1 MNKDYV
7 HNSRPARKRKPVG
20 RSGASKPIQAPFP
33 VFRAALA
40 LALVIGFGVFLYFI
54 KGTAGTPADSAKA
67 KPIAKPVPIEEQ
79 RPSKEKFDY
88 MTLLENKEVNVDLP
102 SGASPTDLSID
113 PEQQKRMQALQ
124 QQAEAQ
130 RLKAQQESDGEH
142 PLGSP
147 TAQTGTTATQPGT
160 PAGTTTATGTGTAT
174 KPKLSESER
183 AAALLAGQIVPFSS
197 LEDSKSSKPQAA
209 VENKPKG
216 TVENRPGS
224 ATSTSS
230 TPNRGYLMQCG
241 AFRSAEQAESM
252 KLRLSMQGSGTQIQR
267 GNTAS
272 GTWYKVLLG
281 PFASRAEAERQLSH
295 LQSKRIVEHCTIWMK

>member
-7 HNSRPARKRKPVG
+7 RTSSRPARKRKPAS
-20 RSGASKPIQAPFP
+20 RSGARPAAAPFP

-54 KGTAGTPADSAKA
+54 KGTAGEPADAA
-67 KPIAKPVPIEEQ
+67 KPQPVAKPVPIEDQ

-88 MTLLENKEVNVDLP
+88 MTLLENKEVNVNLP
-102 SGASPTDLSID
+102 SGATPTDLSVD
-113 PEQQKRMQALQ
+113 PEQQKRLLALQ

-142 PLGSP
+142 PLNAQSA
-147 TAQTGTTATQPGT
+147 TAATQPGT
-160 PAGTTTATGTGTAT
+160 PNSTTQSSSA
-174 KPKLSESER
+174 KPRLSESER

-197 LEDSKSSKPQAA
+197 LEDSKA
-209 VENKPKG
+209 NKPKG
-216 TVENRPGS
+216 TVESKPGS
-224 ATSTSS
+224 ATSTS
-230 TPNRGYLMQCG
+230 PNRGYLMQCG

-252 KLRLSMQGSGTQIQR
+252 KLRLSMQGSGAQVQR

-281 PFASRAEAERQLSH
+281 PFASRAEAERQLNH
-295 LQSKRIVEHCTIWMK
+295 LQSKRIVEHCTIWLK

>member
-7 HNSRPARKRKPVG
+7 HNSRPARKRKPAG
-20 RSGASKPIQAPFP
+20 RSGASKPVQAPFP

-54 KGTAGTPADSAKA
+54 KGTASTPADTA
-67 KPIAKPVPIEEQ
+67 KPKAVAKPVPIEDQ

-102 SGASPTDLSID
+102 SGATPTDLSVD
-113 PEQQKRMQALQ
+113 PEQQKRLQALQ

-130 RLKAQQESDGEH
+130 RLKAQQASDGEH
-142 PLGSP
+142 PLNAQSA
-147 TAQTGTTATQPGT
+147 TAATQPGT
-160 PAGTTTATGTGTAT
+160 PNSTAQSSSAT
-174 KPKLSESER
+174 SAKPKLSESER

-197 LEDSKSSKPQAA
+197 LEDSKSSKPQGA
-209 VENKPKG
+209 VESK
-216 TVENRPGS
+216 PGS
-224 ATSTSS
+224 ATSTTST

-252 KLRLSMQGSGTQIQR
+252 KLRLSMQGSGAQVQR

-281 PFASRAEAERQLSH
+281 PFASRADAERQLNH

>member
-7 HNSRPARKRKPVG
+7 HNSRPARKRKPAG
-20 RSGASKPIQAPFP
+20 RSGASKPVQAPFP

-54 KGTAGTPADSAKA
+54 KGTASTPADTTKPKA
-67 KPIAKPVPIEEQ
+67 VAKPVPIEDQ

-102 SGASPTDLSID
+102 SGATPTDLSVD
-113 PEQQKRMQALQ
+113 PEQQKRLQALQ

-142 PLGSP
+142 PLGSL
-147 TAQTGTTATQPGT
+147 TAPTGTTATQPGT
-160 PAGTTTATGTGTAT
+160 PNSTAQNNTATT

-197 LEDSKSSKPQAA
+197 LEDSKSSKPQGA
-209 VENKPKG
+209 VESK
-216 TVENRPGS
+216 PGS
-224 ATSTSS
+224 ATSTTST

-252 KLRLSMQGSGTQIQR
+252 KLRLSMQGSGAQVQR

-281 PFASRAEAERQLSH
+281 PFASRADAERQLTH